1 MNKANASKN
10 RKRFYLLSGLITC
23 GLCGRKVT
31 GTTVNHKYHYYRC
44 GGAAG
49 EHGLPGCGLP
59 MFRAPILEGMIWEK
73 IHGEIIDPVHLAD
86 GLTTFKDVRE
96 SETKPLKERLS
107 VIAELIEKDQNA
119 LDNLMGKMLDFLL
132 AENFPE
138 EMLVEKRQRLE
149 TNIEALKQEQTRL
162 LSVIENKT
170 LTEKQIKNI
179 QEFVA
184 KIKKG
189 LEIADTDDA
198 SRRQA
203 LEDLNVNIV
212 VTIEKEQP
220 AVYLHWLAE
229 NSCANLSSST
239 SA

>member
-1 MNKANASKN
+1 
-10 RKRFYLLSGLITC
+10 
-23 GLCGRKVT
+23 
-31 GTTVNHKYHYYRC
+31 
-44 GGAAG
+44 
-49 EHGLPGCGLP
+49 
-59 MFRAPILEGMIWEK
+59 MFRAPILEGMIWNE
-73 IHGEIIDPVHLAD
+73 IHAEIIDPVRLAD
-86 GLTTFKDVRE
+86 GLNNFKDVRD
-96 SETKPLKERLS
+96 SETNPLKERLS

-119 LDNLMGKMLDFLL
+119 LNNLNGKMLDVLL
-132 AENFPE
+132 AEKIPE

-184 KIKKG
+184 KIKMG
-189 LEIADTDDA
+189 LEIADTDDP

-203 LEDLNVNIV
+203 LEDLSVNVV
-212 VTIEKEQP
+212 VTIEKGQP

-229 NSCANLSSST
+229 TRVLTYPPQPQLEHDLPTPSPLVLSDNTT
-239 SA
+239 SRDGPLHTRRRLCR